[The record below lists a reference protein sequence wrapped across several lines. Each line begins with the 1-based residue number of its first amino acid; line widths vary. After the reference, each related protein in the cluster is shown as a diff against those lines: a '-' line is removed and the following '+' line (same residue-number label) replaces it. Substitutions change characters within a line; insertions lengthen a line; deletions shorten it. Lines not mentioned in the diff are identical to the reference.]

1 MSGVLAVRVMV
12 EDAWD
17 EVFLELPDATPLS
30 ELKRQALELT
40 HVRHSPSAYLLKY
53 RGAALGDESRSM
65 AQAGLVQNGALIV
78 LSRRRR
84 PVR

>member
-1 MSGVLAVRVMV
+1 MTGAVPVRVMV

-17 EVFLELPDATPLS
+17 EVVLELPATAPLA
-30 ELKRQALELT
+30 ELKRAALDRT
-40 HVRHSPSAYLLKY
+40 HVQGNPSEYLIKY
-53 RGAALGDESRSM
+53 RGAELSDEGRTLG
-65 AQAGLVQNGALIV
+65 QAGVVPNSALIV

>member
-1 MSGVLAVRVMV
+1 MSGALAVRVMV

-17 EVFLELPDATPLS
+17 EVFLELPDATSLA
-30 ELKRQALELT
+30 ELKRRALELT
-40 HVRHSPSAYLLKY
+40 HVIRNPAEYLLKY
-53 RGAALGDESRSM
+53 RGAALGEESRSM
-65 AQAGLVQNGALIV
+65 AQAGLVQNAALIL

>member
-1 MSGVLAVRVMV
+1 MTAPLAVRVKV

-17 EVFLELPDATPLS
+17 EVLLELPDGTPLS

-40 HVRHSPSAYLLKY
+40 HITRNPSEYLIKY
-53 RGAALGDESRSM
+53 RGAALSDETRSL
-65 AQAGLVQNGALIV
+65 AQMGFVPNSALII
-78 LSRRRR
+78 LAKRRR

>member
-1 MSGVLAVRVMV
+1 MTGAVPVRVMV

-17 EVFLELPDATPLS
+17 EVVLELAEATPLA
-30 ELKRQALELT
+30 ELKRAALERT
-40 HVRHSPSAYLLKY
+40 RVKRDPSEYVLKY
-53 RGAALGDESRSM
+53 RGAELSDEGRTLS
-65 AQAGLVQNGALIV
+65 QAGIVPNSALIV

>member
-1 MSGVLAVRVMV
+1 MTGPVAVRVKV

-17 EVFLELPDATPLS
+17 EVFLELPDGTPLS

-40 HVRHSPSAYLLKY
+40 HVTRNPSEYLIKY
-53 RGAALGDESRSM
+53 RGAALSDETRSL
-65 AQAGLVQNGALIV
+65 AQTGLVPHSALII
-78 LSRRRR
+78 LAKRRR

>member
-1 MSGVLAVRVMV
+1 MTAPVALRVKV

-17 EVFLELPDATPLS
+17 EVLLELPDGTPLS

-40 HVRHSPSAYLLKY
+40 HITRNPSEYLIKY
-53 RGAALGDESRSM
+53 RGAALSDETRSL
-65 AQAGLVQNGALIV
+65 AQMGFVPNSALII
-78 LSRRRR
+78 LAKRRR

>member
-1 MSGVLAVRVMV
+1 VSGALAVRVMV

-17 EVFLELPDATPLS
+17 EVFLELPGSTPLA

-40 HVRHSPSAYLLKY
+40 HTKRDPSNYLLKY
-53 RGAALGDESRSM
+53 RGATLSDESRSM
-65 AQAGLVQNGALIV
+65 ADAGLVQNGVLIV

>member
-1 MSGVLAVRVMV
+1 MTAPIPLRVKV

-17 EVFLELPDATPLS
+17 EVFLQLPDGTPLS

-40 HVRHSPSAYLLKY
+40 HVTTNPSQYLIKY
-53 RGAALGDESRSM
+53 RGAALSDESRSL
-65 AQAGLVQNGALIV
+65 AQVGLVPNSALII
-78 LSRRRR
+78 LAKRRR